1 MNMTNRDAAINS
13 TIDHLANVG
22 ATFLGFS
29 AGPATK
35 ALIKVVANNYI
46 QNSKYGQI
54 FDAFF
59 DQEGNFLTDKDTY
72 FTALKEFMSQK
83 PLEIAGFRFNHKD
96 VDEISKLFDKYK

>member
-46 QNSKYGQI
+46 QNSKYG
-54 FDAFF
+54 
-59 DQEGNFLTDKDTY
+59 
-72 FTALKEFMSQK
+72 
-83 PLEIAGFRFNHKD
+83 
-96 VDEISKLFDKYK
+96 

>member
-46 QNSKYGQI
+46 QNSKYEASKIQNYI
-54 FDAFF
+54 YPKHDSPLVTFD
-59 DQEGNFLTDKDTY
+59 Y
-72 FTALKEFMSQK
+72 
-83 PLEIAGFRFNHKD
+83 
-96 VDEISKLFDKYK
+96 